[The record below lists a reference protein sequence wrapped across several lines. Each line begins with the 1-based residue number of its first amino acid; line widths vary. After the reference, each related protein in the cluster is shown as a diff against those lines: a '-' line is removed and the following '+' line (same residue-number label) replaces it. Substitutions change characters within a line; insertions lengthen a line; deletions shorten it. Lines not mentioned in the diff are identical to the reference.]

1 MLTYRELR
9 EYLNTLLP
17 EELDRPVLVVDY
29 QTQESVAVENIVQA
43 DGLAGTETSEGE
55 IQEGDPVLL
64 INCYTA

>member
-29 QTQESVAVENIVQA
+29 QTQEAVAVENIVQA
-43 DGLAGTETSEGE
+43 EAGDEEL
-55 IQEGDPVLL
+55 QEGDPVLL

>member
-29 QTQESVAVENIVQA
+29 QTQEAVAVENIVQA
-43 DGLAGTETSEGE
+43 DGLAGAETSEDE

>member
-43 DGLAGTETSEGE
+43 EAGDEEL
-55 IQEGDPVLL
+55 QEGDPVLL

>member
-1 MLTYRELR
+1 MMTYRELR
-9 EYLNTLLP
+9 EFLNTLLP

-29 QTQESVAVENIVQA
+29 QTQARVAVETIVHA
-43 DGLAGTETSEGE
+43 DGVAEDE